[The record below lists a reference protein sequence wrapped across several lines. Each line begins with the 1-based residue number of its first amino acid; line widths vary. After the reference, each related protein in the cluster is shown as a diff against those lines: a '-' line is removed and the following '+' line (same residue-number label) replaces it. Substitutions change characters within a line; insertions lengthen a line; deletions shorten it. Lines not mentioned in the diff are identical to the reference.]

1 MNFVR
6 SSNGDVV
13 TFRYSPNNQIIFSE
27 SVVALTAT
35 FVYEGATLFDS
46 VFGPVPDSWQNGNP
60 DITQLTL
67 GTSATSI
74 GSYAFYYCL
83 SLTGN
88 LTIPNSVTSIGSYA
102 FTYCSSFTGSLT
114 IPGTTSIGD
123 GAFNNCTFNG
133 LNVTG
138 TSISANQFNSRQNIT
153 GALSIAN
160 TITTIGNFAFINCT
174 SLSGSLTIPNSVTS
188 IGSYA
193 FYYCTGFTGS
203 LTIPNSVTS
212 IASLAFQ
219 NCTGFTGSLTIPN
232 SVTSIGS
239 TAFKSCSNLTNA
251 YLNQPLSAVG
261 SNAFQSSGITTI
273 SLRPSPNT
281 PAGWTIGSGQTIGG
295 KAGVT
300 VVADWTTYPDP
311 P

>member
-13 TFRYSPNNQIIFSE
+13 TFRYSPNNQITFSSE

-35 FVYEGATLFDS
+35 SVYSEGFYAS
-46 VFGPVPDSWQNGNP
+46 VFGPVPDDWQNGNP

-67 GTSATSI
+67 GTSATNI
-74 GSYAFYYCL
+74 GSYAFAYCY

-102 FTYCSSFTGSLT
+102 F
-114 IPGTTSIGD
+114 
-123 GAFNNCTFNG
+123 
-133 LNVTG
+133 
-138 TSISANQFNSRQNIT
+138 
-153 GALSIAN
+153 
-160 TITTIGNFAFINCT
+160 
-174 SLSGSLTIPNSVTS
+174 
-188 IGSYA
+188 
-193 FYYCTGFTGS
+193 YYCAGFTGS

-212 IASLAFQ
+212 IDSLAFQ
-219 NCTGFTGSLTIPN
+219 SCSGFTGSLTIPN
-232 SVTSIGS
+232 SVTNIGS
-239 TAFKSCSNLTNA
+239 QAFKSCPNLTSA